1 MCIRDR
7 HIIPAFAIKIRIRGV
22 RAATASNEPVSYTHL
37 DVYKRQVLTLPFIIR
52 TIIIRELGVEYAGLS
67 TLFASILQVLNMTEL
82 GFSSAVI
89 FSLYKPMADG
99 DNDAICRCV

>member
-1 MCIRDR
+1 MLSGMLNK
-7 HIIPAFAIKIRIRGV
+7 II
-22 RAATASNEPVSYTHL
+22 
-37 DVYKRQVLTLPFIIR
+37 VLTLPFIIR

-99 DNDAICRCV
+99 DNDAICALMAFYRKITGLLALLF